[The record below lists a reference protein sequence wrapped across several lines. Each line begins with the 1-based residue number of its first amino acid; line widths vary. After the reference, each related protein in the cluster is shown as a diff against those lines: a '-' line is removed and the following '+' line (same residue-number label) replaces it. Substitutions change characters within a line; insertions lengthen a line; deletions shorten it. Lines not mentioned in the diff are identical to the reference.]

1 MFIMKNTCRYLFVT
15 VIILLVS
22 CSTEPTPVYTI
33 QVSAEPGEAGTVQP
47 ASGEYD
53 SGDLVEVSASA
64 HEHWIFT
71 GWSGSYSG
79 SDNPVTITMD
89 DDKILTANFIKRDY
103 PLTIHVEGD
112 GSVSER
118 VVTQK
123 TTEYEHGTVIELT
136 AEPSDGWRFDRF
148 EGDVTGSE
156 NPQSVTV
163 EGETVVTAYFEPQ
176 PVAGVEITKEA
187 AHMLLTTTQQLHA
200 MTVDENGYEL
210 YDREV
215 EWSSSNSDVVTVDGE
230 GIVTAITVGTAMIK
244 ATSEGIEQTT
254 EISIEQIL
262 SEKRGQ
268 GCQNGCGLTESG
280 KLYCWG
286 HNFYGEV
293 GDGTTIQREEPVPVK
308 GDHRFK
314 TVSVGCGH
322 TTALTEDGTVYSW
335 GWNSHGQLGVGDTEN
350 RTEPTRIDSDVKFVQ
365 LTVSTQY
372 TLGLTVGGQAWAWGR
387 NTNGALGDGTDVSR
401 LTPVP
406 VQSDLKFV
414 QISAGGGYVL
424 GLTEDGTVY
433 SWGRNHHGVLGIEND
448 DSFHREFYPIK
459 VHTDVKFATVSA
471 GAKSAYALTQEGKAW
486 SWGQN
491 FYGLL
496 GDGTEQDRHVPTRS
510 AEGLTL
516 KYLVSDAD
524 QTIGITV
531 DGVAYGWGY
540 NRDSRGGP
548 SLGVEYP
555 EYKVITPEPIIN
567 GDQFIHVYIGGH
579 SKMGITESGSVYMWG
594 HNLDAQLGLGDTGL
608 YPEPTLMKGHS
619 FVPLKY

>member
-1 MFIMKNTCRYLFVT
+1 MKNTCRYLFVT
-15 VIILLVS
+15 VIILLAS
-22 CSTEPTPVYTI
+22 CSTEPIPVYTI
-33 QVSAEPGEAGTVQP
+33 QVSAEPAEAGTVQP

-103 PLTIHVEGD
+103 PLTIQVEGD

-176 PVAGVEITKEA
+176 PVADIEITKEA
-187 AHMLLTTTQQLHA
+187 THMLLTTTQQLHA
-200 MTVDENGYEL
+200 MTFDEAGHEL
-210 YDREV
+210 NDREV
-215 EWSSSNSDVVTVDGE
+215 EWSSSNRDVATVDGE
-230 GIVTAITVGTAMIK
+230 GVVTAIAVGTAMIK
-244 ATSEGIEQTT
+244 ATSEGIEQAT

-293 GDGTTIQREEPVPVK
+293 GDGTTIQHEEPVPVK

-335 GWNSHGQLGVGDTEN
+335 GWNSHGQLGVGDREN
-350 RTEPTRIDSDVKFVQ
+350 RSEPTRIDSDVKFVQ
-365 LTVSTQY
+365 LSAGLQY
-372 TLGLTVGGQAWAWGR
+372 TLGLTEEGEAWAWGR
-387 NTNGALGDGTDVSR
+387 NSNAVLGDGTEETRESPVPVQGGLEFKYLSAGAAHALGLTKSGTLYTWGRNRSGVLGIGNGDDLHREFTPKEVSGGHTFETASAGENVTIALTPEGEAWAWGENFYGKLGDGTDINR
-401 LTPVP
+401 HEPIPVAENIAFKY
-406 VQSDLKFV
+406 VVTDSDQTFGIAV
-414 QISAGGGYVL
+414 
-424 GLTEDGTVY
+424 DGT
-433 SWGRNHHGVLGIEND
+433 
-448 DSFHREFYPIK
+448 
-459 VHTDVKFATVSA
+459 
-471 GAKSAYALTQEGKAW
+471 
-486 SWGQN
+486 
-491 FYGLL
+491 
-496 GDGTEQDRHVPTRS
+496 
-510 AEGLTL
+510 
-516 KYLVSDAD
+516 
-524 QTIGITV
+524 
-531 DGVAYGWGY
+531 AYGWGY
-540 NRDSRGGP
+540 NINSGRQL
-548 SLGVEYP
+548 LGVESN
-555 EYKVITPEPIIN
+555 EFSVLTPSPVIN
-567 GDQFIHVYIGGH
+567 GDQFVLIYMGSH
-579 SKMGITESGSVYMWG
+579 SKMGVTENGTVYMWG
-594 HNLDAQLGLGDTGL
+594 WNGNGQLGLGDTEIRS
-608 YPEPTLMKGHS
+608 EPTPMANQS
-619 FVPLKY
+619 FVPLKF